1 MKEIQSNINI
11 IGGGLIGV
19 AAAYSLSKL
28 GHKVVVLEQN
38 AKFDN
43 KKILDKRT
51 TAISEG
57 TKKFL
62 EEINI
67 WRDISDNAQPI
78 KKIQIIDRYQSN
90 KIHFDNQR
98 RKSNLGYIVKNEFIL
113 DSFYRKLQKQ
123 KNVKIFNKV
132 SVKDIIYEENKVVT
146 KVVTKVNNLFVSTNL
161 LLASDGKNSS
171 IRRILKTP
179 IYSKDYKKTA
189 IVINFYHSKNHH
201 NTAYEYFFK
210 NGPLAILPMQK
221 KNNEFQSSIVWT
233 NTNEFTK
240 SLLSLDDNKIISIL
254 NKKTIGSIGEIKKII
269 TKQTFP
275 LKAHLNSKFFEKK
288 IIYLGDSAHSFHPIA
303 GQGWNLGMQDVES
316 LYSLV
321 KKYNSLGLEL
331 GDELFCKE
339 FQKDNFFKA
348 YRLYQITDKVDN
360 IFKLDNTIFNNA
372 RFSVI
377 NLIDRSKKLKNQIS
391 DFAMGVN

>member
-90 KIHFDNQR
+90 KIYFDNQR

-113 DSFYRKLQKQ
+113 NSFYRKLQKQ
-123 KNVKIFNKV
+123 KNVKIFNNV
-132 SVKDIIYEENKVVT
+132 SVKDIIYEEKKVVT
-146 KVVTKVNNLFVSTNL
+146 KLNNLFVSANL

-221 KNNEFQSSIVWT
+221 TNNKFQSSIVWT
-233 NTNEFTK
+233 NTNEFTN

-254 NKKTIGSIGEIKKII
+254 NKKIRGSIGEIKNII

-275 LKAHLNSKFFEKK
+275 LKAHLNSKFFENK

-321 KKYNSLGLEL
+321 KKYGSLGLEL

-339 FQKDNFFKA
+339 FHKDNFFKA
-348 YRLYQITDKVDN
+348 YRLYQITDKVDK
-360 IFKLDNTIFNNA
+360 IFKLDNKMFNNA

>member
-11 IGGGLIGV
+11 VGGGLIG
-19 AAAYSLSKL
+19 AAAACSLSKL
-28 GHKVVVLEQN
+28 GNKVVVLEQKD
-38 AKFDN
+38 KFDY
-43 KKILDKRT
+43 KKFLDKRT

-67 WRDISDNAQPI
+67 WKEISYHAEPI
-78 KKIQIIDRYQSN
+78 KKIKIVDRKETN
-90 KIHFDNQR
+90 KIYFDNKR
-98 RKSNLGYIVKNEFIL
+98 RNSNLGYIVKNEFII
-113 DSFYRKLQKQ
+113 DTIYKKLHKQ
-123 KNVKIFNKV
+123 KNVEIFNNV
-132 SVKDIIYEENKVVT
+132 SVKDIFYKDNRIIT
-146 KVVTKVNNLFVSTNL
+146 KLNNFIINTEL

-171 IRRILKTP
+171 IRKILKTP
-179 IYSKDYKKTA
+179 IFSKDYKKKA
-189 IVINFYHSKNHH
+189 IVINFYHSMTHQ

-210 NGPLAILPMQK
+210 NGPLAILPMQR
-221 KNNEFQSSIVWT
+221 NNNHFQSSIVWT
-233 NTNEFTK
+233 NTNKFID
-240 SLLSLDDNKIISIL
+240 SLISLDDNKIISIL
-254 NKKTIGSIGEIKKII
+254 NKKIKGSIGEITKII

-275 LKAHLNSKFFEKK
+275 LKAHLNSKFFENR

-316 LYSLV
+316 LYNLV

-331 GDELFCKE
+331 GDELFCKK
-339 FQKDNFFKA
+339 FQKDNYFKA
-348 YRLYQITDKVDN
+348 FRLYQITDKVDG
-360 IFKLDNTIFNNA
+360 IFKFDNTIFNNA